1 MSTNIPLGQLRT
13 LGSLAH
19 LVKPSQLMQS
29 TQPIQPT
36 QPTHL
41 TNPVLNNVGSPW
53 SKEEDKQLIK
63 LYNEDK
69 LDVIQISKLHGR
81 AVGGILARL
90 VKNNIIPNKIVAR
103 GYNLINQT
111 IPITDPI
118 TEPSLVQSQNDS
130 EIKMITINDNEYIVS
145 DNKVYTI
152 KKVRGELCGYYDPTT
167 NSIYNQ
173 DMLDKIINWVKLNET
188 KFLKM
193 QFYGLDIEMLQKY
206 FQAYRLLKIY
216 NGLVNKT
223 EPINVCVFYKFLTGN
238 SWSDELDKAIQLLPT
253 GGDIIIIEQNENY
266 QIIKDYLQIR
276 GLSIDIDD
284 YSPTNKLFCL
294 TGIKKLPKLNKTI
307 MFLDT
312 ETTGFSTSTNPKEI
326 DKFNNARLIELGYL
340 IYNKDNCKIKEVSSL
355 VKPQNFTIKNTFV
368 HGITTSQALTNGLEI
383 NTVLSQL
390 YEDLKNTDTIICHN
404 INFDMQI
411 LLSEAFRSGNT
422 QLYDLIESKNKL
434 CTMEIGKKYMKS
446 TKNPK
451 LVELYKYLYNK
462 EVKQDHRSLSDCI
475 ICADCYY
482 KMV

>member
-1 MSTNIPLGQLRT
+1 MSSNIPLGQLRT
-13 LGSLAH
+13 LGSLTH
-19 LVKPSQLMQS
+19 MIKPMQS
-29 TQPIQPT
+29 VQQTTQPAS
-36 QPTHL
+36 L
-41 TNPVLNNVGSPW
+41 VLNNIGAPW

-81 AVGGILARL
+81 AIGGILARL
-90 VKNNIIPNKIVAR
+90 VKNHIIPNKMLAR

-111 IPITDPI
+111 NVSVEPLITPN
-118 TEPSLVQSQNDS
+118 QSEYDNDS
-130 EIKMITINDNEYIVS
+130 KMITINDNEYIVS
-145 DNKVYTI
+145 DNKVYSI
-152 KKVRGELCGYYDPTT
+152 KKIKGELCGYYDPTT
-167 NSIYNQ
+167 NTIYNQ
-173 DMLDKIINWVKLNET
+173 ELLDKIINWVKLNET
-188 KFLKM
+188 KTLKM
-193 QFYGLDIEMLQKY
+193 QFYGLDIEILQQY
-206 FQAYRLLKIY
+206 FQSYKLLKIY

-253 GGDIIIIEQNENY
+253 GGDLIIIEQNENY

-326 DKFNNARLIELGYL
+326 DKFDNARLIELGYL

-355 VKPQNFTIKNTFV
+355 VKPQNFIIKNTFV
-368 HGITTSQALTNGLEI
+368 HGITTKQALTNGLEI
-383 NTVLSQL
+383 NTVLSQF